1 MLEYTKSQVK
11 VLFLSRNAFIFSYV
25 YHRSLLFVSS
35 LAKMP
40 KKQEYLRFGL
50 KTSLVKFTYP
60 KLLGVFPCVPLFSRY
75 HTLRRD
81 IKEEETCKRKD
92 RVTVILYFM

>member
-11 VLFLSRNAFIFSYV
+11 VLFLSRNAFIFSFV

-60 KLLGVFPCVPLFSRY
+60 KLLGVFSRY

-81 IKEEETCKRKD
+81 IKTEDTCKRKD